1 MSVLG
6 SVCRVGVTRCCGGI
20 CRLVKQLPF
29 LPSPHDMTAYKA
41 CGVLF
46 QTFSRHI
53 GSLNRK
59 VGRWADVSR
68 ILRTVAAAGV
78 LSL

>member
-1 MSVLG
+1 M
-6 SVCRVGVTRCCGGI
+6 
-20 CRLVKQLPF
+20 VKQLPF

-68 ILRTVAAAGV
+68 ILRTVAV
-78 LSL
+78 VCVRSL